1 MHWQDFSVF
10 GDCDYLFEGGDVC
23 EMCGISGSII
33 FCVSEKGITTQLKQL
48 LWGFLFSYL
57 QFLEVE

>member
-23 EMCGISGSII
+23 EMCRISGSII
-33 FCVSEKGITTQLKQL
+33 FLCFRKRNHYAIKAATL
-48 LWGFLFSYL
+48 GFSF
-57 QFLEVE
+57 FLPPIP